1 MTHPFAQ
8 YIQILGK
15 GRRGARDMS
24 QQEACQAMGMI
35 LNGEVEQVQIGA
47 FLMLMRIKEETCAEM
62 AGLAQAARSS
72 LNAPQD
78 FPHVDLDW
86 ASYAGKRRQLPWFIL
101 SAQLLA
107 SHGYKVLMHGM
118 QVASQ
123 DRIYTPDAL
132 ATLGIKTC
140 QTFESAAAELNLR
153 NFAFIPLAA
162 LNPTLQH
169 FIDLKDT
176 LGLRSPVHSVV
187 RMLNPGRAQTSMM
200 GIFHPGYDLTHQ
212 GAAQLMGDHGLAVFK
227 GDGGE
232 AERNP
237 DAPCKLRLLEGGKIS
252 DEVWPALFE
261 SRHMKD
267 EEMDV
272 SRLKKL
278 WRSEI
283 EDEYG
288 QAAVQSTAAIA
299 LRAMGRATG
308 CDDAHSQAATLWQ
321 NRNRD
326 YLGN

>member
-24 QQEACQAMGMI
+24 QQEASQAMGMI
-35 LNGEVEQVQIGA
+35 LNGEVEPVQIGA

-62 AGLAQAARSS
+62 AGLAQAARRS
-72 LNAPQD
+72 LNVPQD

-101 SAQLLA
+101 SALLLA
-107 SHGYKVLMHGM
+107 SNGCKVLMHGM
-118 QVASQ
+118 QVAAK

-132 ATLGIKTC
+132 ASLGIDVC
-140 QTFESAAAELNLR
+140 SDFEGAAQQLKMR
-153 NFAFIPLAA
+153 NFAFLPLAA
-162 LNPTLQH
+162 MNPMLQH

-187 RMLNPGRAQTSMM
+187 RMLNPGRAATSVM
-200 GIFHPGYDLTHQ
+200 GIFHPGYDVTHQ
-212 GAAQLMGDHGLAVFK
+212 GAAQLMGDHRLAVFK

-237 DAPCKLRLLEGGKIS
+237 DSACKLRLLEDGSIV

-267 EEMDV
+267 EEMDI

-278 WRSEI
+278 WHGDI
-283 EDEYG
+283 DDEYG

-299 LRAMGRATG
+299 LRAMGRAT
-308 CDDAHSQAATLWQ
+308 DVEDAHRQAATLWQ

-326 YLGN
+326 YLGK